1 MTDHELEQQT
11 LAEHE
16 YYARRDAQLNSP
28 KQLARRLAA
37 AEQKRLNGEAK
48 QDRYIAYMEDKAAQR
63 AAKAAA
69 KVAAREEK
77 RAERARKRTFAQN
90 IRRAI
95 KANKQRVKQQ
105 AWTPEQ
111 REQWNA
117 KKRAYNRRN
126 KLYEKLS
133 AEHALEIHQP
143 ATKPDP
149 LEVARINEWFKE
161 RERKRLGST

>member
-1 MTDHELEQQT
+1 MTDHELEQQA

-77 RAERARKRTFAQN
+77 RAARARKRTFAQN
-90 IRRAI
+90 MRRAI
-95 KANKQRVKQQ
+95 KADKQRVKQQ

-117 KKRAYNRRN
+117 KKRAYYKVRRD
-126 KLYEKLS
+126 KVKAEITGHVYE
-133 AEHALEIHQP
+133 AP
-143 ATKPDP
+143 FKPDP
-149 LEVARINEWFKE
+149 LELARINEWFKE
-161 RERKRLGST
+161 RERERLGST